1 MNIKRRILLSLLS
14 LILIVNVGFVSE
26 AQGKNVDDMKQQQQ
40 QNNKKIDDLKDK
52 KGDLQGEKDKLLS
65 DIEDLSSKIL
75 AQSKIVNEKN
85 QGIMKVQ
92 NNIDNLQ
99 NKISDIEMNTEKLQ
113 SDIVNLQE
121 DKKKKEE
128 LLGKRIRGMYK
139 QNPYD
144 NMLLFILESTNFSDL
159 ISRLDGL
166 SRIVKSDKK
175 LIQEAED
182 AKKAL
187 EDTEKKLVEER
198 KILQDEKL
206 ALDSQK
212 QKLVEENSVY
222 EKELNS
228 LKAIENEKNS
238 KRDALNSE
246 EKKIYNQILAL
257 EESNDKLQSD
267 IENFLSSVNNGST
280 GTVTPSNSSFIYP
293 VNASITS
300 PFGYR
305 THPVSGQQKLH
316 TGTDFGA
323 GSGTPV
329 KASKEGKVVYS
340 GSYGGYGNTVII
352 DHGGGIQTLYAHNSR
367 LAVSNGQTVKQGQ
380 VVSYVGSTGVST
392 GPHLHFEVRVN
403 GTPQDPMGYLK

>member
-1 MNIKRRILLSLLS
+1 MNIRRRILLSLLS
-14 LILIVNVGFVSE
+14 LILLINVGFVSE

-99 NKISDIEMNTEKLQ
+99 NKISDIEINTEKLQ

-187 EDTEKKLVEER
+187 EDTEKKLAEER

-238 KRDALNSE
+238 KRDTLNSE

-305 THPVSGQQKLH
+305 PHPVSGQQKLH